1 MAYGRAGLEGAH
13 SQVDRLL
20 QAVDPLSEKKLVAAA
35 QAGAQKILGG
45 VERLEPVRELP
56 WRQWLLWV
64 VLIAGVVV
72 VGIMALKLYREM
84 NGEGGSGDA

>member
-1 MAYGRAGLEGAH
+1 MAGAR
-13 SQVDRLL
+13 SQVGRLL
-20 QAVDPLSEKKLVAAA
+20 KAVDPLSEKKLVASA
-35 QAGAQKILGG
+35 QAGGQKILGG
-45 VERLEPVRELP
+45 VERLAPVKKLP
-56 WRQWLLWV
+56 WGQWLLWV